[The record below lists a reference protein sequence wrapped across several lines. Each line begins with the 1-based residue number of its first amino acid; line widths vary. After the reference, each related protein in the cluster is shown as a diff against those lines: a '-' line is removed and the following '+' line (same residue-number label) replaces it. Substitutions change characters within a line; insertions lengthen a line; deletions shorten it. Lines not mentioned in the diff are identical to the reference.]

1 MLNYLKRLFNMS
13 DLSKNLID
21 IVNKIHLL
29 QNSYNYIIDNSN
41 NLPKD
46 DFIITSIASSSE
58 LEDIQKKLNLILDT
72 L

>member
-1 MLNYLKRLFNMS
+1 MS
-13 DLSKNLID
+13 DLSSNLID

-29 QNSYNYIIDNSN
+29 QNSYNYIIDNSK

-46 DFIITSIASSSE
+46 DFLITSIASSSE
-58 LEDIQKKLNLILDT
+58 LKDIQKKLKLILDT

>member
-1 MLNYLKRLFNMS
+1 MS

-58 LEDIQKKLNLILDT
+58 LQDIQKN
-72 L
+72 

>member
-1 MLNYLKRLFNMS
+1 MS
-13 DLSKNLID
+13 DLSTKLID

-41 NLPKD
+41 SLPKD

-58 LEDIQKKLNLILDT
+58 LEDIQKN
-72 L
+72 

>member
-58 LEDIQKKLNLILDT
+58 LQDIQKN
-72 L
+72 

>member
-1 MLNYLKRLFNMS
+1 MS
-13 DLSKNLID
+13 DLSTKLIN

-41 NLPKD
+41 SLPKD